1 MAGKFS
7 ASVTA
12 HQRIR
17 KQLHDLA
24 AARKAG
30 EVPDEIVAQRVAEI
44 FIDYAESVIGAAD
57 IADAAADAI
66 GIARDDERPDA

>member
-17 KQLHDLA
+17 KQLRDLA

-30 EVPDEIVAQRVAEI
+30 EVPDEMAAQRVAEI
-44 FIDYAESVIGAAD
+44 FVDYAENVIGAAD
-57 IADAAADAI
+57 IADAAADAL
-66 GIARDDERPDA
+66 GIERDDA